1 MERSFHDAQKEIANV
16 FHRINKDLSTLNG
29 RANRRAEG
37 EVTLAKEVQKDR
49 DQQWKL
55 IQRLEALEAREQD
68 REVRIALQEDQ
79 IQGLQREIDELQG
92 KICRCHEQ
100 VVPSTQP
107 VEEEEE
113 GLEYASERSYV
124 TPPTAPL
131 ELEDIIVQDALQISN
146 PLEEQSGV
154 RECCRT
160 RVVEYMDD
168 LVEIAD
174 DERSSSSSSESSS
187 SPGTSL
193 PGLEDLEN
201 VHPVPVP
208 PPVGHPPPYA
218 VSGQRTVRSQG
229 IPKSSF
235 HPYPFDRRPLGPLRC
250 SKTSARRLHDGDPS
264 WRAAS
269 SSSSTSSRG
278 YGVVYGG
285 SIGQGERGSSGG
297 RGSGSSPSSGGGDL
311 GSAREESSDSSVD
324 PSSRAQERNLRRRL
338 VIWK

>member
-1 MERSFHDAQKEIANV
+1 M
-16 FHRINKDLSTLNG
+16 NG

-68 REVRIALQEDQ
+68 RELRIALQEDQ
-79 IQGLQREIDELQG
+79 IQGLQREVDELQG
-92 KICRCHEQ
+92 KICRCHESA
-100 VVPSTQP
+100 VPSTQP
-107 VEEEEE
+107 EEEEE
-113 GLEYASERSYV
+113 ENGLEYASERSYV

-131 ELEDIIVQDALQISN
+131 ELEEIIAQDALQFSTPPI
-146 PLEEQSGV
+146 EEQSGV

-160 RVVEYMDD
+160 RVVEYVDD

-193 PGLEDLEN
+193 PGLEDVEN
-201 VHPVPVP
+201 RPPINYENINAIPVP
-208 PPVGHPPPYA
+208 PPAGNPPPYA
-218 VSGQRTVRSQG
+218 VSGQRAVRSQG
-229 IPKSSF
+229 IPNSSF

-250 SKTSARRLHDGDPS
+250 SKASARRLGDGDSS

-269 SSSSTSSRG
+269 ASSSSSSGG
-278 YGVVYGG
+278 YGVVHSGT
-285 SIGQGERGSSGG
+285 IGQGERGSSGG
-297 RGSGSSPSSGGGDL
+297 RRSGSSSPSSGGGFE
-311 GSAREESSDSSVD
+311 SAAN
-324 PSSRAQERNLRRRL
+324 RATERNLRRRL
-338 VIWK
+338 AIRKRYEEAKAKIAYLDSIGCYGWGPGITE

>member
-1 MERSFHDAQKEIANV
+1 M
-16 FHRINKDLSTLNG
+16 T
-29 RANRRAEG
+29 
-37 EVTLAKEVQKDR
+37 
-49 DQQWKL
+49 
-55 IQRLEALEAREQD
+55 QRLEALEAREQD
-68 REVRIALQEDQ
+68 RELQIALQEDQ

-100 VVPSTQP
+100 VVPSTLP

-113 GLEYASERSYV
+113 GVEYASERSYV

-131 ELEDIIVQDALQISN
+131 ELEDIIAQDVLQFSS

-154 RECCRT
+154 RECCRM

-201 VHPVPVP
+201 ANPLPVP
-208 PPVGHPPPYA
+208 PPMGNLPPYV
-218 VSGQRTVRSQG
+218 VSGQRAIRTRG
-229 IPKSSF
+229 MPKSSF
-235 HPYPFDRRPLGPLRC
+235 HPYSFDRRPLGPLRC
-250 SKTSARRLHDGDPS
+250 SKSSARRLHDGNPS

-269 SSSSTSSRG
+269 ASSSDSSGG
-278 YGVVYGG
+278 YRVVYSGT
-285 SIGQGERGSSGG
+285 IGQGERGSSGG
-297 RGSGSSPSSGGGDL
+297 RRSGSSSPSSGGD
-311 GSAREESSDSSVD
+311 SDSTANRS
-324 PSSRAQERNLRRRL
+324 
-338 VIWK
+338 